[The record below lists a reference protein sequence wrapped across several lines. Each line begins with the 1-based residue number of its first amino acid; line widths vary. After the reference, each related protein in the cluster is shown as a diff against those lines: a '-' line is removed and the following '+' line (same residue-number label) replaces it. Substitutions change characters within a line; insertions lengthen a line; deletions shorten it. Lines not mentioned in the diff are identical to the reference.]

1 MNNYQWIDKKGLEK
15 VKEGGIEKG
24 RCNQRKRKGKL
35 SGERKRKMIFQ
46 ISFIY
51 FWIFYLFLT
60 FISFPFFYFVLYIR
74 LPPHLLPISGD
85 HPSFEEVADPAITIS
100 IFFFF
105 GCVWVCDCVCNRAC
119 CVHLCFQLHIFM
131 YVWSISCW
139 VNMHVPLAVNSRH
152 QRQ

>member
-105 GCVWVCDCVCNRAC
+105 GCVWVCECAIVCVIGRVA
-119 CVHLCFQLHIFM
+119 FTFAF
-131 YVWSISCW
+131 SCIYSC
-139 VNMHVPLAVNSRH
+139 MCDLLAVGWICTFH
-152 QRQ
+152 